1 MKEVLYILSG
11 IFLFTNVQGQSIKGT
26 VSAVNNNGIDGATI
40 TILNAGKSTS
50 SDRAGDFKFA
60 GILPGT
66 YQLSVSAI
74 GFATKIIGAKVVAG
88 QVTELHITLTEQNR
102 QLSEAVVTA
111 NKREEDIIKV
121 ATSITSLSAK
131 KIEDNRVWGLGDL
144 AAIVPNYAYQ
154 ELGVAYQ
161 QIQSIRGIQ
170 AFSENPAV
178 STYIDDVNN
187 LDILAN
193 GAALTDVER
202 IEVLRGPQG
211 TLFGRNAMGGV
222 VNIITKKPTN
232 NATGFVEAGAGN
244 LALQRFSAGIKTPIV
259 KDKLFFGFTGLY
271 QSKNGFYVNDTTG
284 TGATDGSINGKRLG
298 DVKNIYGNLFL
309 KWLPTSRL
317 MFTLNI
323 KGQRDW
329 SNNSTYMVSQFND
342 SVGFADPNKLN
353 LGRIGQD
360 QRNIFNNSLVVKYS
374 ASSFTITSISAYQN
388 IRMGYK
394 DIYFPGY
401 YSSFYD
407 KKPGELLP
415 PQVVYSEEVRINS
428 NSDTKLQYTAGIYG
442 FSQKSHG
449 GDNVYELSAADAATY
464 GYPDGSYIIA
474 RNDGKN
480 YGLAGFGEVSYQ
492 LTDKLKATVGLR
504 YDYENR
510 QSTFNGFG
518 DAILMNGEVTNY
530 VPDTTA
536 KGTYSAFSPKFVLS
550 YAVNSHSNVY
560 ASYNRGFRAGG
571 INAQRFTTSTNAKQT
586 FDPEYSDNFEIGY
599 KTNLAQNKVSI
610 AASAFLIKWKDMQ
623 MSNIVAPFTYALE
636 NVGNSRS
643 MGLELEISAIP
654 VNGLQLDGSVGLNKT
669 KYEDFDLVRVDYAT
683 GIETKTPIA
692 GNSLSNT
699 PSHTIYLA
707 AQYEFGLT
715 KKMRA
720 VIHGD
725 VRNIGT
731 YYSDMQNTIK
741 QPTYTLLNTRVGL
754 NYDNYGLF
762 FWGQNL
768 SNERYLLYG
777 NGDNS
782 FGRNVIMSGPRT
794 YGVTLS
800 ARF

>member
-1 MKEVLYILSG
+1 MKEIVCILLG
-11 IFLFTNVQGQSIKGT
+11 LFLFTDLQGQSISGT
-26 VSAVNNNGIDGATI
+26 VKSANSNIIEGATI
-40 TILNAGKSTS
+40 TILNTNKSTIT
-50 SDRAGDFKFA
+50 DKQGDFKIA
-60 GILPGT
+60 NILPGT
-66 YQLSVSAI
+66 YQLSVSAM
-74 GFATKIIGAKVVAG
+74 GFATKLIGTKVVANKAI
-88 QVTELHITLTEQNR
+88 ELNITLTEQNR

-111 NKREEDIIKV
+111 NKREEDIMKV

-131 KIEDNRVWGLGDL
+131 KIEDNRIWGLGDL
-144 AAIVPNYAYQ
+144 AALVPNYAYQ
-154 ELGVAYQ
+154 ELGVAYE

-193 GAALTDVER
+193 GSALTDIER

-232 NATGFVEAGAGN
+232 KTSGFVEAGVGN
-244 LALQRFSAGIKTPIV
+244 QGLQRYSAGFKTPIV
-259 KDKLFFGFTGLY
+259 KDKLFFGFTGLF
-271 QSKNGFYVNDTTG
+271 QTKDGFYINDTTG
-284 TGATDGSINGKRLG
+284 TGATDGSINGKKLG
-298 DVKNIYGNLFL
+298 GTKNLYGNLFL
-309 KWLPTSRL
+309 KWLPSSRL
-317 MFTLNI
+317 MLTLNI

-360 QRNIFNNSLVVKYS
+360 QRNIFNNSLVAKYS
-374 ASSFTITSISAYQN
+374 GNNFTLTSISAYQN

-415 PQVVYSEEVRINS
+415 PQVVYSQEVRINS
-428 NSDTKLQYTAGIYG
+428 NNDKRFQYTAGIYG

-449 GDNVYELSAADAATY
+449 GDNVYELSESDAAAY
-464 GYPDGSYIIA
+464 GLATGSYIIS
-474 RNDGKN
+474 RNDAKN
-480 YGLAGFGEVSYQ
+480 YGLAGFGELSYQ
-492 LTDKLKATVGLR
+492 LADKFKATVGLR

-518 DAILMNGEVTNY
+518 DAVLVNGEVTNY
-530 VPDTTA
+530 VADTTA
-536 KGTYSAFSPKFVLS
+536 KGTYSAFSPKLALS
-550 YAVNSHSNVY
+550 YAVNDHANVY
-560 ASYNRGFRAGG
+560 ATYNRGFRAGG

-599 KTNLAQNKVSI
+599 KTSLAQNKVSI

-623 MSNIVAPFTYALE
+623 MSNIVSPFTYALE
-636 NVGNSRS
+636 NVGNSQS
-643 MGLELEISAIP
+643 MGLELEVSAIP
-654 VNGLQLDGSVGLNKT
+654 VKGLQVDGSVGLNKT
-669 KYEDFDLVRVDYAT
+669 KYEDFELTRVDYTT
-683 GIETKTPIA
+683 GVETKTQVA

-699 PSHTIYLA
+699 PGHTIYLG
-707 AQYEFGLT
+707 AQYEFGIT
-715 KKMRA
+715 KKLKT
-720 VIHGD
+720 VVHGD
-725 VRNIGT
+725 IRNIGK
-731 YYSDMQNTIK
+731 YYADMQNSIK
-741 QPTYTLLNTRVGL
+741 QPTYTLVNTRIGL
-754 NYDNYGLF
+754 NYNSYGLF

-768 SNERYLLYG
+768 TSERYLLYG
-777 NGDNS
+777 SADSS
-782 FGRNVIMSGPRT
+782 FGRNVIMSSPST